1 MSSGVGKF
9 IGLLLSSRE
18 QAHVFHL
25 ATSSYATHKAMQNY
39 YEHIVDLI
47 DTYAETFMGKSKK
60 KLSGL
65 TPYINRSI
73 TTDQRLTRV
82 YFMRLI
88 KNIKSIKLPRDPALE
103 NIRQEIEAL
112 LIQTLYQL
120 TLK

>member
-25 ATSSYATHKAMQNY
+25 TTSSYATHKAMQNY

-65 TPYINRSI
+65 APYINRSI
-73 TTDQRLTRV
+73 TTDPRLTRT

-88 KNIKSIKLPRDPALE
+88 KNIRSIKLPRDPALE

>member
-1 MSSGVGKF
+1 
-9 IGLLLSSRE
+9 
-18 QAHVFHL
+18 
-25 ATSSYATHKAMQNY
+25 MQNY

-60 KLSGL
+60 KLTGL

-73 TTDQRLTRV
+73 TTDPRLTRV